1 MKQLD
6 QQMTTGGCVS
16 TNRFDHLTL
25 VVADAE
31 RSLEGLQHSLQ
42 GGSDDMMQGALH
54 CRDLSGALS
63 ILGLDTAASLID
75 DVARQMTLGQPSVI
89 DVANGLLPVVS
100 QVIKDIQLGQVPNAE
115 QQLKLWEPWLSRLQ
129 VLVTRDSASLSNF
142 EAVMPKA
149 VGSQLVGAADPG
161 FKALR
166 LKGLS
171 LIQNARIV
179 NQRDDERTVRQ
190 MDALLSELQ
199 DWSLRVGQVPLAQLF
214 PLSAH
219 ELVDIWLDATLLEQ
233 LDALRDF
240 GAKAES
246 IKAQSRS
253 LTIHMDW
260 VAPSLSH
267 EDYVQIGQCL
277 QKVAGHIKRT
287 PEGFRLVFPCSLS
300 RMRMMPFMRNGQ
312 RYVAAAGQ
320 FVQFQPDSED
330 AGFTGTLMLRAGI
343 DNQNL
348 QVDRM
353 LPAENMN
360 VFEVPQGIDRPEGVC
375 GVALDGTGEIYYFL
389 GPQ

>member
-1 MKQLD
+1 
-6 QQMTTGGCVS
+6 VS
-16 TNRFDHLTL
+16 TNRFDHLSL

-31 RSLEGLQHSLQ
+31 RSLEGLRHSLE
-42 GGSDDMMQGALH
+42 GGSDGMMQGALH

-63 ILGLDTAASLID
+63 ILGLEAAAGLID
-75 DVARQMTLGQPSVI
+75 DIARQMTLGQPSVI
-89 DVANGLLPVVS
+89 DVAKGLLAVLAK
-100 QVIKDIQLGQVPNAE
+100 VIKDIQLGQVSNSE
-115 QQLKLWEPWLSRLQ
+115 GQLKIWEPWLARLQ
-129 VLVTRDSASLSNF
+129 VLVTRDSASLGNF

-166 LKGLS
+166 LKGLN
-171 LIQNARIV
+171 LIQKARIV

-190 MDALLSELQ
+190 MEALLSELQ
-199 DWSLRVGQVPLAQLF
+199 DWSLRVGQVPLAQMF
-214 PLSAH
+214 PFSAH
-219 ELVDIWLDATLLEQ
+219 EMVDIWLDAPLIDC

-240 GAKAES
+240 GAKADS

-253 LTIHMDW
+253 LTIYMDW
-260 VAPSLSH
+260 VAHSLTH
-267 EDYVQIGQCL
+267 EDYVQIGECL
-277 QKVAGHIKRT
+277 KKVAGHIKRT
-287 PEGFRLVFPCSLS
+287 PEGFRLVFPCSLT
-300 RMRMMPFMRNGQ
+300 RMRMMPFLRNGQ
-312 RYVAAAGQ
+312 RFVAAAGQ

-330 AGFTGTLMLRAGI
+330 SGFTGTLMLRAGI

-360 VFEVPQGIDRPEGVC
+360 VFDVPEGIARPEGVC
-375 GVALDGTGEIYYFL
+375 GVSLDGTGEIYYFL

>member
-1 MKQLD
+1 MKA
-6 QQMTTGGCVS
+6 GGSVS

-25 VVADAE
+25 VIADAE
-31 RSLEGLQHSLQ
+31 RSLEGLQHSLL
-42 GGSDDMMQGALH
+42 GGSGDMMQGALH

-63 ILGLDTAASLID
+63 IMGLDTAASLID

-89 DVANGLLPVVS
+89 DVASGLLPVVL
-100 QVIKDIQLGQVPNAE
+100 QVIKDIQLGQAPNEE

-129 VLVTRDSASLSNF
+129 VLVTRDTASLSNF

-149 VGSQLVGAADPG
+149 VGAQLVGAADPG

-219 ELVDIWLDATLLEQ
+219 EMVDIWLDATVLELL
-233 LDALRDF
+233 DPLRDF
-240 GAKAES
+240 GAKVES

-253 LTIHMDW
+253 LTIYMDW
-260 VAPSLSH
+260 VAPTLSH
-267 EDYVQIGQCL
+267 DDYLQIGACL
-277 QKVAGHIKRT
+277 KKVAGQIKRT

-300 RMRMMPFMRNGQ
+300 RMRMMPFLRNAQ
-312 RYVAAAGQ
+312 RYVAPACQ
-320 FVQFQPDSED
+320 FVQFQPDTED
-330 AGFTGTLMLRAGI
+330 AGFKGNLLLRAGI
-343 DNQNL
+343 DNQHL
-348 QVDRM
+348 IIERI

-360 VFEVPQGIDRPEGVC
+360 VFEVPQGIKRPEGVT
-375 GVALDGTGEIYYFL
+375 GVALDSTGEIYFFL
-389 GPQ
+389 GPL

>member
-1 MKQLD
+1 MKL
-6 QQMTTGGCVS
+6 GGPVS
-16 TNRFDHLTL
+16 TNRFDHLSL
-25 VVADAE
+25 VMADAE
-31 RSLEGLQHSLQ
+31 RSLEGLRHSLQ

-89 DVANGLLPVVS
+89 DVAHGLLPVVA
-100 QVIKDIQLGQVPNAE
+100 QVIKDIQLGQVPNSE
-115 QQLKLWEPWLSRLQ
+115 EQLKTWEPWLARLQ

-149 VGSQLVGAADPG
+149 VGAQLVGAADPG
-161 FKALR
+161 FRSLR

-190 MDALLSELQ
+190 MDAMLSELQ

-219 ELVDIWLDATLLEQ
+219 EMVDIWLDAALLDR

-253 LTIHMDW
+253 LTVYMDW
-260 VAPSLSH
+260 VAPSLTH
-267 EDYVQIGQCL
+267 EDYVQIGECL

-287 PEGFRLVFPCSLS
+287 PEGFRLVFPCSLT
-300 RMRMMPFMRNGQ
+300 RMRMMPVMRNKQ
-312 RYVAAAGQ
+312 RYVAAASQ

-343 DNQNL
+343 DKQNW

-360 VFEVPQGIDRPEGVC
+360 VFEVPEGLERPEGVS

>member
-1 MKQLD
+1 MKP
-6 QQMTTGGCVS
+6 GGRVS
-16 TNRFDHLTL
+16 TNRFDHLSL
-25 VVADAE
+25 VMADAE
-31 RSLEGLQHSLQ
+31 RSLEGLKHSLK
-42 GGSDDMMQGALH
+42 GGSDDMLQGALH

-63 ILGLDTAASLID
+63 ILGLDTAAGLVD

-89 DVANGLLPVVS
+89 DVAHGLLPVIA
-100 QVIKDIQLGQVPNAE
+100 QAIKDIQLGQVPSSEA
-115 QQLKLWEPWLSRLQ
+115 QLKVWEPWVARLQ
-129 VLVTRDSASLSNF
+129 VLVTRDSTSLSHF

-149 VGSQLVGAADPG
+149 VGAQLVGAADPG

-166 LKGLS
+166 LKGLN

-219 ELVDIWLDATLLEQ
+219 EMVDIWLDAALLDR

-253 LTIHMDW
+253 LTVYMDW
-260 VAPSLSH
+260 VAPSLTH
-267 EDYVQIGQCL
+267 EDYVQIGECF

-287 PEGFRLVFPCSLS
+287 PEGFRLVFPCSLT
-300 RMRMMPFMRNGQ
+300 RMRLMPFLRNEQ
-312 RYVAAAGQ
+312 RYAVAASQ
-320 FVQFQPDSED
+320 FVQFQPQEAQ
-330 AGFTGTLMLRAGI
+330 AGFAGSLMLRSG
-343 DNQNL
+343 
-348 QVDRM
+348 VDTLSMQADRA

-360 VFEVPQGIDRPEGVC
+360 IFDVPEGTVRPEGVF
-375 GVALDGTGEIYYFL
+375 GVALDGAGEIYFCL
-389 GPQ
+389 SPK

>member
-1 MKQLD
+1 
-6 QQMTTGGCVS
+6 MTTGGCVS

-233 LDALRDF
+233 LDTLRDF

-253 LTIHMDW
+253 LTIYMDW

-330 AGFTGTLMLRAGI
+330 AGFTGTLMMRAGI

>member
-1 MKQLD
+1 MKS
-6 QQMTTGGCVS
+6 GGCVS
-16 TNRFDHLTL
+16 TNRYDHLSL

-31 RSLEGLQHSLQ
+31 RSLEGLQHSLR

-54 CRDLSGALS
+54 CRDLSAALS
-63 ILGLDTAASLID
+63 ILGLDTVAGLID

-115 QQLKLWEPWLSRLQ
+115 KQLKLWEPWLSRLQ

-219 ELVDIWLDATLLEQ
+219 EMVDIWLDAALLEQ

-246 IKAQSRS
+246 TKAQSRS
-253 LTIHMDW
+253 LTIYMDW

-267 EDYVQIGQCL
+267 DDYMQIGECL
-277 QKVAGHIKRT
+277 KKVAGHIKRT
-287 PEGFRLVFPCSLS
+287 PEGFRLVFPCSLT
-300 RMRMMPFMRNGQ
+300 RMRMMPFMRNAQ

-330 AGFTGTLMLRAGI
+330 ASFTGTLMLRSGI

-360 VFEVPQGIDRPEGVC
+360 VFEVPKGIERPEGVC

>member
-1 MKQLD
+1 MKP
-6 QQMTTGGCVS
+6 GGRVS
-16 TNRFDHLTL
+16 TNRFDHLSL
-25 VVADAE
+25 VMADAE
-31 RSLEGLQHSLQ
+31 RSLEGLKHSLQ
-42 GGSDDMMQGALH
+42 GGSDEMMQGALH

-63 ILGLDTAASLID
+63 ILGLDTAAGLVD

-89 DVANGLLPVVS
+89 DVAHGLLPVIG
-100 QVIKDIQLGQVPNAE
+100 QAIKDIQLGQVPNAE
-115 QQLKLWEPWLSRLQ
+115 VQLKVWEPWVARLQ
-129 VLVTRDSASLSNF
+129 VLVTRDSTSLSNF

-149 VGSQLVGAADPG
+149 VGTQLVGSADPG

-166 LKGLS
+166 LKGLN

-199 DWSLRVGQVPLAQLF
+199 DWSLRVGQVPLAQMF

-219 ELVDIWLDATLLEQ
+219 ELVDIWLDASLLDR
-233 LDALRDF
+233 LDPLRDF

-253 LTIHMDW
+253 LTIYMDW
-260 VAPSLSH
+260 VAPGLTH
-267 EDYVQIGQCL
+267 EDYLLIGECL
-277 QKVAGHIKRT
+277 KKVAGHIKRT
-287 PEGFRLVFPCSLS
+287 PEGFRLVFPSSLT
-300 RMRMMPFMRNGQ
+300 RMRMMPFMRKNQ

-330 AGFTGTLMLRAGI
+330 AGFSGTLMLRAGI

-360 VFEVPQGIDRPEGVC
+360 VFDVPVGIQRPEGVSA
-375 GVALDGTGEIYYFL
+375 VALDGFGEIYYFL

>member
-1 MKQLD
+1 MPTAAQMKS
-6 QQMTTGGCVS
+6 GGRVS
-16 TNRFDHLTL
+16 TNRFDHLSL

-42 GGSDDMMQGALH
+42 GGSDEMMQGALH

-63 ILGLDTAASLID
+63 ILGLDAAAGLID

-89 DVANGLLPVVS
+89 DVAKGLTPVLAKVM
-100 QVIKDIQLGQVPNAE
+100 KDIQLGQVPNSE
-115 QQLKLWEPWLSRLQ
+115 GQLKIWEPWLARLQ
-129 VLVTRDSASLSNF
+129 VLVTRDAASLSNF

-149 VGSQLVGAADPG
+149 VGMQLVGAADPG
-161 FKALR
+161 FRALR

-171 LIQNARIV
+171 LIQNARIL

-199 DWSLRVGQVPLAQLF
+199 DWSLRVGQAPLAQLF
-214 PLSAH
+214 PLSGH
-219 ELVDIWLDATLLEQ
+219 ELVDIWLDATLLES
-233 LDALRDF
+233 LDPLRDF
-240 GAKAES
+240 GAKADS

-253 LTIHMDW
+253 LTIYMDW
-260 VAPSLSH
+260 VAPSLTP
-267 EDYVQIGQCL
+267 EDYVQIGECL
-277 QKVAGHIKRT
+277 KKVAGHIKRT
-287 PEGFRLVFPCSLS
+287 PEGFRLVFPCSLT
-300 RMRMMPFMRNGQ
+300 RMRMMPFLRNGQ
-312 RYVAAAGQ
+312 RFVAAAGQ

-330 AGFTGTLMLRAGI
+330 SGFTGTLMLRAGI

-360 VFEVPQGIDRPEGVC
+360 VFDVPEGIERPEGVC
-375 GVALDGTGEIYYFL
+375 GVTLDGTGEIYYFL

>member
-1 MKQLD
+1 M
-6 QQMTTGGCVS
+6 
-16 TNRFDHLTL
+16 
-25 VVADAE
+25 
-31 RSLEGLQHSLQ
+31 
-42 GGSDDMMQGALH
+42 
-54 CRDLSGALS
+54 
-63 ILGLDTAASLID
+63 
-75 DVARQMTLGQPSVI
+75 
-89 DVANGLLPVVS
+89 S
-100 QVIKDIQLGQVPNAE
+100 QVIKDIQLGQVPNTEE
-115 QQLKLWEPWLSRLQ
+115 QMKTWEPWLARLQ

-149 VGSQLVGAADPG
+149 VGTQLVGAADPG

-166 LKGLS
+166 SKGLN

-190 MDALLSELQ
+190 MDAMLSELQ

-219 ELVDIWLDATLLEQ
+219 EMVDIWLDAPLLEQ
-233 LDALRDF
+233 LDPLRDF

-253 LTIHMDW
+253 LTIYMDW
-260 VAPSLSH
+260 VAPSLTH
-267 EDYVQIGQCL
+267 EDYVQIGECL
-277 QKVAGHIKRT
+277 KKVSGHIKRT
-287 PEGFRLVFPCSLS
+287 PEGFRLVYPCSLT
-300 RMRMMPFMRNGQ
+300 RMRMMPFMRIEQ

-330 AGFTGTLMLRAGI
+330 VGFTGTLMLRAGI

-360 VFEVPQGIDRPEGVC
+360 VFEVPEGIDRPEGVC

>member
-1 MKQLD
+1 M
-6 QQMTTGGCVS
+6 S
-16 TNRFDHLTL
+16 TNRFDHLSL
-25 VVADAE
+25 VIGDAE
-31 RSLEGLQHSLQ
+31 RSLEGLKYSLQ
-42 GGSDDMMQGALH
+42 EGSDDMMQGALH

-63 ILGLDTAASLID
+63 ILGLDTAAGLVD

-89 DVANGLLPVVS
+89 DVAHQLLPIIG
-100 QVIKDIQLGQVPNAE
+100 QAIKDIQMGQVPNADE
-115 QQLKLWEPWLSRLQ
+115 QLKVLEPWVARLQ
-129 VLVTRDSASLSNF
+129 VLVSRDSASLTHF
-142 EAVMPKA
+142 QAVMPKV
-149 VGSQLVGAADPG
+149 VGAQLVGAADPG

-233 LDALRDF
+233 LDPLRDF

-253 LTIHMDW
+253 LTIYMDW
-260 VAPSLSH
+260 VAPSLSN
-267 EDYVQIGQCL
+267 EDYEQIGQCL
-277 QKVAGHIKRT
+277 QKVTGHIKRT
-287 PEGFRLVFPCSLS
+287 PEGFRLVFPCSLT
-300 RMRMMPFMRNGQ
+300 RMRMMPFIRSNQ
-312 RYVAAAGQ
+312 RYVASASQ
-320 FVQFQPDSED
+320 FVQFQPDSQD
-330 AGFTGTLMLRAGI
+330 AGFSGTLMLRLGMA
-343 DNQNL
+343 NHYL
-348 QVDRM
+348 QADRM

-360 VFEVPQGIDRPEGVC
+360 VFDVPEGVERPDGVC

-389 GPQ
+389 NFE

>member
-1 MKQLD
+1 M
-6 QQMTTGGCVS
+6 S
-16 TNRFDHLTL
+16 TNRFDHLSL
-25 VVADAE
+25 VMADAE
-31 RSLEGLQHSLQ
+31 RSLEGLKHSLK

-54 CRDLSGALS
+54 CRDLSEALS
-63 ILGLDTAASLID
+63 ILGLDTAAGLVD

-89 DVANGLLPVVS
+89 EVANELLPVIG
-100 QVIKDIQLGQVPNAE
+100 QAIKDIQLGQVPEADE
-115 QQLKLWEPWLSRLQ
+115 QLKVWEPWVARLQ
-129 VLVTRDSASLSNF
+129 VLVSRDTSSLTHF
-142 EAVMPKA
+142 EAVMPRA
-149 VGSQLVGAADPG
+149 AGSQMLSSADPG

-166 LKGLS
+166 MKGLN

-219 ELVDIWLDATLLEQ
+219 EMVDIWVDAALLEK
-233 LDALRDF
+233 LKILRDF
-240 GAKAES
+240 GIKAER

-253 LTIHMDW
+253 LTIYMDW

-267 EDYVQIGQCL
+267 DDYAQIGQCL

-287 PEGFRLVFPCSLS
+287 PEGFRLIFPCSLT
-300 RMRMMPFMRNGQ
+300 RMRMMPFIRRNQ
-312 RYVAAAGQ
+312 RYVAAASQ

-330 AGFTGTLMLRAGI
+330 TGFSGTLMLRMGI
-343 DNQNL
+343 ANQYM
-348 QVDRM
+348 QADRM

-360 VFEVPQGIDRPEGVC
+360 LFDVPEDIKRPEGVR

-389 GPQ
+389 DFQ

>member
-1 MKQLD
+1 M
-6 QQMTTGGCVS
+6 S
-16 TNRFDHLTL
+16 TNRFDHLSL
-25 VVADAE
+25 VIGDAE
-31 RSLEGLQHSLQ
+31 RSLEGLKYSLQ
-42 GGSDDMMQGALH
+42 EGSDDMMQGALH

-63 ILGLDTAASLID
+63 ILGLDTAAGLVD

-89 DVANGLLPVVS
+89 DVAHQLLPIIG
-100 QVIKDIQLGQVPNAE
+100 QAIKDIQMGQVPNADE
-115 QQLKLWEPWLSRLQ
+115 QLKVLEPWVARLQ
-129 VLVTRDSASLSNF
+129 VLVSRDSASLTHF

-149 VGSQLVGAADPG
+149 VGAQLVGAADPG

-219 ELVDIWLDATLLEQ
+219 ELVDIWLDATLLEK
-233 LDALRDF
+233 LDPLRDF

-253 LTIHMDW
+253 LTIFMDW
-260 VAPSLSH
+260 VAPSLSN
-267 EDYVQIGQCL
+267 EDYEQIGQCL
-277 QKVAGHIKRT
+277 QKVTGHVKRT
-287 PEGFRLVFPCSLS
+287 PEGFRLVFPCSLT
-300 RMRMMPFMRNGQ
+300 RMRMMPFIRSNQ
-312 RYVAAAGQ
+312 RYVASASQ
-320 FVQFQPDSED
+320 FVQFQPDSQD
-330 AGFTGTLMLRAGI
+330 AGFSGTLMLRLGMA
-343 DNQNL
+343 NHYL
-348 QVDRM
+348 QADRM

-360 VFEVPQGIDRPEGVC
+360 VFDVPEGVERPDGVC

-389 GPQ
+389 NFE

>member
-1 MKQLD
+1 M
-6 QQMTTGGCVS
+6 
-16 TNRFDHLTL
+16 
-25 VVADAE
+25 ADSE
-31 RSLEGLQHSLQ
+31 RSLEGLKHSLQ

-54 CRDLSGALS
+54 CRDLSEALS
-63 ILGLDTAASLID
+63 ILGLDTAAGLVD

-89 DVANGLLPVVS
+89 DVANELLPVIG
-100 QVIKDIQLGQVPNAE
+100 QAIKDIQLGQVPDADE
-115 QQLKLWEPWLSRLQ
+115 QIKLWEPWVARLQ
-129 VLVTRDSASLSNF
+129 VLVTRDSSSLSNF
-142 EAVMPKA
+142 EAVMPKT
-149 VGSQLVGAADPG
+149 VGTQLVGAADPG

-199 DWSLRVGQVPLAQLF
+199 DWSLRIGQVPLAQLF
-214 PLSAH
+214 PLAAH
-219 ELVDIWLDATLLEQ
+219 EMVDIWLDAAMVERLDQ
-233 LDALRDF
+233 LRHL

-253 LTIHMDW
+253 LTIYMDW

-267 EDYVQIGQCL
+267 DDYAQIGQCL

-287 PEGFRLVFPCSLS
+287 PEGFRLVFPSS
-300 RMRMMPFMRNGQ
+300 MTRMRMMPFIRRNQ
-312 RYVAAAGQ
+312 RYVASASQ

-330 AGFTGTLMLRAGI
+330 SGFSGTLMLRLGMA
-343 DNQNL
+343 NQYL
-348 QVDRM
+348 QADRM

-360 VFEVPQGIDRPEGVC
+360 VFDVPEGIKRPEGVC
-375 GVALDGTGEIYYFL
+375 GVALDGTGEIYYFCDF
-389 GPQ
+389 Q

>member
-1 MKQLD
+1 M
-6 QQMTTGGCVS
+6 S
-16 TNRFDHLTL
+16 TNRFDHLSL
-25 VVADAE
+25 VIGDAE
-31 RSLEGLQHSLQ
+31 RSLEGLKYSLQ
-42 GGSDDMMQGALH
+42 EGSDDMMQGALH

-63 ILGLDTAASLID
+63 ILGLDTAAGLVD
-75 DVARQMTLGQPSVI
+75 DVARQMTLGQASVI
-89 DVANGLLPVVS
+89 DVAHQLLPIIG
-100 QVIKDIQLGQVPNAE
+100 QAIKDIQMGQVPNADE
-115 QQLKLWEPWLSRLQ
+115 QLKVLEPWVARLQ
-129 VLVTRDSASLSNF
+129 VLVSRDSASLTHF

-149 VGSQLVGAADPG
+149 VGAQLVGAADPG

-219 ELVDIWLDATLLEQ
+219 ELVDIWLDATLLEK
-233 LDALRDF
+233 LDPLRDF

-253 LTIHMDW
+253 LTIFMDW
-260 VAPSLSH
+260 VAPSLSN
-267 EDYVQIGQCL
+267 EDYEQIGQCL
-277 QKVAGHIKRT
+277 QKVTGHVKRT
-287 PEGFRLVFPCSLS
+287 PEGFRLVFPCSLT
-300 RMRMMPFMRNGQ
+300 RMRMMPFIRSNQ
-312 RYVAAAGQ
+312 RYVASASQ
-320 FVQFQPDSED
+320 FVQFQPDSQD
-330 AGFTGTLMLRAGI
+330 AGFSGTLMLRLGMA
-343 DNQNL
+343 NHYL
-348 QVDRM
+348 QADRM

-360 VFEVPQGIDRPEGVC
+360 VFDVPEGVERPDGVC

-389 GPQ
+389 NFE

>member
-1 MKQLD
+1 M
-6 QQMTTGGCVS
+6 S
-16 TNRFDHLTL
+16 TNRFDHLSL
-25 VVADAE
+25 VIGDAE
-31 RSLEGLQHSLQ
+31 RSLEGLKYSLQ
-42 GGSDDMMQGALH
+42 EGSDDMMQGALH

-63 ILGLDTAASLID
+63 ILGLDTAAGLVD

-89 DVANGLLPVVS
+89 DVAHQLLPIIG
-100 QVIKDIQLGQVPNAE
+100 QAIKDIQMGQVPNADE
-115 QQLKLWEPWLSRLQ
+115 QLKVLEPWVARLQ
-129 VLVTRDSASLSNF
+129 VLVSRDSASLTHF

-149 VGSQLVGAADPG
+149 VGAQLVGAADPG

-233 LDALRDF
+233 LDPLRDF

-253 LTIHMDW
+253 LTIYMDW
-260 VAPSLSH
+260 VAPSLSN
-267 EDYVQIGQCL
+267 EDYEQIGQCL
-277 QKVAGHIKRT
+277 QKVTGHIKRT
-287 PEGFRLVFPCSLS
+287 PEGFRLVFPCSLT
-300 RMRMMPFMRNGQ
+300 RMRMMPFIRSNQ
-312 RYVAAAGQ
+312 RYVASASQ
-320 FVQFQPDSED
+320 FVQFQPDSQD
-330 AGFTGTLMLRAGI
+330 AGFSGTLMLRLGMA
-343 DNQNL
+343 NHSL
-348 QVDRM
+348 QADRM

-360 VFEVPQGIDRPEGVC
+360 VFDVPEGVERPDGVC

-389 GPQ
+389 NFE

>member
-1 MKQLD
+1 MSD
-6 QQMTTGGCVS
+6 S
-16 TNRFDHLTL
+16 
-25 VVADAE
+25 E
-31 RSLEGLQHSLQ
+31 RSLEGLKHSLQ

-54 CRDLSGALS
+54 CRDLSEALS
-63 ILGLDTAASLID
+63 ILGLDTAAGLVD

-89 DVANGLLPVVS
+89 DVANELLPVIG
-100 QVIKDIQLGQVPNAE
+100 QAIKDIQLGQVPDADE
-115 QQLKLWEPWLSRLQ
+115 QIKLWEPWVARLQ
-129 VLVTRDSASLSNF
+129 VLVTRDSSSLSNF

-149 VGSQLVGAADPG
+149 VGTQLVGAADPG

-199 DWSLRVGQVPLAQLF
+199 DWSLRIGQVPLAQLF
-214 PLSAH
+214 PLAAH
-219 ELVDIWLDATLLEQ
+219 EMVDIWLDAAMVERLDQ
-233 LDALRDF
+233 LRHL

-253 LTIHMDW
+253 LTIYMDW

-267 EDYVQIGQCL
+267 DDYAQMGQCL

-287 PEGFRLVFPCSLS
+287 PEGFRLVFPSS
-300 RMRMMPFMRNGQ
+300 MTRMRMMPFIRRNQ
-312 RYVAAAGQ
+312 RYVASASQ

-330 AGFTGTLMLRAGI
+330 SGFSGTLMLRLGMA
-343 DNQNL
+343 NQYL
-348 QVDRM
+348 QADRM

-360 VFEVPQGIDRPEGVC
+360 VFDVPEGIKRPEGVC
-375 GVALDGTGEIYYFL
+375 GVALDGTGEIYYFCDF
-389 GPQ
+389 Q

>member
-1 MKQLD
+1 M
-6 QQMTTGGCVS
+6 S
-16 TNRFDHLTL
+16 TNRFDHLSL
-25 VVADAE
+25 VIGDAE
-31 RSLEGLQHSLQ
+31 RSLEGLKYSLQ
-42 GGSDDMMQGALH
+42 EGSDDMMQGALH

-63 ILGLDTAASLID
+63 ILGLDTAAGLVD

-89 DVANGLLPVVS
+89 DVAHQLLPIIG
-100 QVIKDIQLGQVPNAE
+100 QAIKDIQMGQVPNADE
-115 QQLKLWEPWLSRLQ
+115 QLKVLEPWAARLQ
-129 VLVTRDSASLSNF
+129 VLVSRDSAALTHF

-149 VGSQLVGAADPG
+149 VGAQLVGAADPG

-219 ELVDIWLDATLLEQ
+219 ELVDIWLDATLLEK
-233 LDALRDF
+233 LDPLRDF

-253 LTIHMDW
+253 LTIYMDW
-260 VAPSLSH
+260 VAPSLSN
-267 EDYVQIGQCL
+267 EEYEQIGQCL
-277 QKVAGHIKRT
+277 QKVTGHIKRT
-287 PEGFRLVFPCSLS
+287 PEGFRLVFPCSLT
-300 RMRMMPFMRNGQ
+300 RMRMMPFIRSNQ
-312 RYVAAAGQ
+312 RYVASASQ
-320 FVQFQPDSED
+320 FVQFQPDSQD
-330 AGFTGTLMLRAGI
+330 TGFSGTLMLRLGMA
-343 DNQNL
+343 NHYL

-360 VFEVPQGIDRPEGVC
+360 VFDVPEGVERPDGVC

-389 GPQ
+389 NFE

>member
-1 MKQLD
+1 M
-6 QQMTTGGCVS
+6 S
-16 TNRFDHLTL
+16 TNRFDHLSL
-25 VVADAE
+25 VMADAE
-31 RSLEGLQHSLQ
+31 RSLEGLKHSLK

-54 CRDLSGALS
+54 CRDLSEALS
-63 ILGLDTAASLID
+63 ILGLDTAAGLVD

-89 DVANGLLPVVS
+89 EVANELMPVIG
-100 QVIKDIQLGQVPNAE
+100 QAIKDIQLGQVPDADE
-115 QQLKLWEPWLSRLQ
+115 QLKVWEPWVARLQ
-129 VLVTRDSASLSNF
+129 VLVSRDTTSLTHF
-142 EAVMPKA
+142 EAVLPRA
-149 VGSQLVGAADPG
+149 AGSQMLSSADPG

-166 LKGLS
+166 LKGLN

-219 ELVDIWLDATLLEQ
+219 EMVDIWVDAALLEK
-233 LDALRDF
+233 LNILRDF
-240 GAKAES
+240 GTKAER

-253 LTIHMDW
+253 LTIYMDW

-267 EDYVQIGQCL
+267 DDYAQIGQCL

-287 PEGFRLVFPCSLS
+287 PEGFRLIFPCSLT
-300 RMRMMPFMRNGQ
+300 RMRMMPFIRRNQ
-312 RYVAAAGQ
+312 RYVAAASQ

-330 AGFTGTLMLRAGI
+330 AGFSGTLMLRMGI
-343 DNQNL
+343 ANQYM
-348 QVDRM
+348 QADRM

-360 VFEVPQGIDRPEGVC
+360 LFDVPEDIKRPEGVR

-389 GPQ
+389 DFQ

>member
-1 MKQLD
+1 MKS
-6 QQMTTGGCVS
+6 GGCVS
-16 TNRFDHLTL
+16 TNRYDHLSL

-31 RSLEGLQHSLQ
+31 RSLEGLQHSLR

-54 CRDLSGALS
+54 CRDLSAALS
-63 ILGLDTAASLID
+63 ILGLDTVAGLID

-219 ELVDIWLDATLLEQ
+219 EMVDIWLDAALLEQ

-253 LTIHMDW
+253 LTIYMDW

-267 EDYVQIGQCL
+267 DDYVQIGECL
-277 QKVAGHIKRT
+277 KKVAGHIKRT
-287 PEGFRLVFPCSLS
+287 PEGFRLVFPCSLT
-300 RMRMMPFMRNGQ
+300 RMRMMPFMRNAQ

-330 AGFTGTLMLRAGI
+330 ASFTGTLMLRSGI

-360 VFEVPQGIDRPEGVC
+360 VFEVPKGIERPEGVC

>member
-1 MKQLD
+1 MKS
-6 QQMTTGGCVS
+6 GGCVS
-16 TNRFDHLTL
+16 TNRYDHLSL

-31 RSLEGLQHSLQ
+31 RSLEGLQHSLR

-54 CRDLSGALS
+54 CRDLSAALS
-63 ILGLDTAASLID
+63 ILGLDTVAGLID

-219 ELVDIWLDATLLEQ
+219 EMVDIWLDAALLEQ

-253 LTIHMDW
+253 LTIYMDW

-267 EDYVQIGQCL
+267 DDYMQIGECL
-277 QKVAGHIKRT
+277 KKVAGHIKRT
-287 PEGFRLVFPCSLS
+287 PEGFRLVFPCSLT
-300 RMRMMPFMRNGQ
+300 RMRMMPFMRNAQ

-330 AGFTGTLMLRAGI
+330 ASFTGTLMLRSGI

-360 VFEVPQGIDRPEGVC
+360 VFEVPKGIERPEGVC

>member
-1 MKQLD
+1 M
-6 QQMTTGGCVS
+6 S
-16 TNRFDHLTL
+16 TNRFDHLSL
-25 VVADAE
+25 VIGDAE
-31 RSLEGLQHSLQ
+31 RSLEGLKYSLQ
-42 GGSDDMMQGALH
+42 EGSDDMMQGALH

-63 ILGLDTAASLID
+63 ILGLDTAAGLVD

-89 DVANGLLPVVS
+89 DVAHQLLPIIG
-100 QVIKDIQLGQVPNAE
+100 QAIKDIQMGQVPNADE
-115 QQLKLWEPWLSRLQ
+115 QLKVLEPWVARLQ
-129 VLVTRDSASLSNF
+129 VLVSRDSASLTHF

-149 VGSQLVGAADPG
+149 VGAQLVGAADPG

-233 LDALRDF
+233 LDPLRDF

-253 LTIHMDW
+253 LTIYMDW
-260 VAPSLSH
+260 VAPSLSN
-267 EDYVQIGQCL
+267 EDYEQIGQCL
-277 QKVAGHIKRT
+277 QKVTGHIKRT
-287 PEGFRLVFPCSLS
+287 PEGFRLVFPCSLT
-300 RMRMMPFMRNGQ
+300 RMRMMPFIRSNQ
-312 RYVAAAGQ
+312 RYVASASQ
-320 FVQFQPDSED
+320 FVQFQPDSQD
-330 AGFTGTLMLRAGI
+330 AGFSGTLMLRLGMA
-343 DNQNL
+343 NHYL
-348 QVDRM
+348 QADRM

-360 VFEVPQGIDRPEGVC
+360 VFDVPEGVERPDGVC

-389 GPQ
+389 NFE

>member
-1 MKQLD
+1 M
-6 QQMTTGGCVS
+6 S
-16 TNRFDHLTL
+16 TNRFDHLSL
-25 VVADAE
+25 VIGDAE
-31 RSLEGLQHSLQ
+31 RSLEGLKYSLQ
-42 GGSDDMMQGALH
+42 EGSDDMMQGALH

-63 ILGLDTAASLID
+63 ILGLDTAAGLVD

-89 DVANGLLPVVS
+89 DVAHQLLPVIG
-100 QVIKDIQLGQVPNAE
+100 QAIKDIQMGQVPNADE
-115 QQLKLWEPWLSRLQ
+115 QLKVLEPWVARLQ
-129 VLVTRDSASLSNF
+129 VLVSRDSASLTHF
-142 EAVMPKA
+142 DAVMPKA
-149 VGSQLVGAADPG
+149 VGAQLVGAADPG

-219 ELVDIWLDATLLEQ
+219 ELVDIWLDATLLEK
-233 LDALRDF
+233 LDPLRDF

-253 LTIHMDW
+253 LTIFMDW
-260 VAPSLSH
+260 VAPSLSN
-267 EDYVQIGQCL
+267 EDYEQIGQCL
-277 QKVAGHIKRT
+277 QKVTGHVKRT
-287 PEGFRLVFPCSLS
+287 PEGFRLVFPCSLT
-300 RMRMMPFMRNGQ
+300 RMRMMPFIRSNQ
-312 RYVAAAGQ
+312 RYVASASQ
-320 FVQFQPDSED
+320 FVQFQPDSQD
-330 AGFTGTLMLRAGI
+330 AGFSGTLMLRLGMA
-343 DNQNL
+343 NHYL
-348 QVDRM
+348 QADRM

-360 VFEVPQGIDRPEGVC
+360 VFDVPEGVERPDGVC

-389 GPQ
+389 NFE

>member
-1 MKQLD
+1 
-6 QQMTTGGCVS
+6 VS
-16 TNRFDHLTL
+16 TNRFDHLSL
-25 VVADAE
+25 VIGDAE
-31 RSLEGLQHSLQ
+31 RSLEGLKYSLQ
-42 GGSDDMMQGALH
+42 EGSDDMMQGALH

-63 ILGLDTAASLID
+63 ILGLDTAAGLVD

-89 DVANGLLPVVS
+89 DVAHQLLPIIG
-100 QVIKDIQLGQVPNAE
+100 QAIKDIQMGQVPNADE
-115 QQLKLWEPWLSRLQ
+115 QLKVLEPWVARLQ
-129 VLVTRDSASLSNF
+129 VLVSRDSASLTHF

-149 VGSQLVGAADPG
+149 VGAQLVGAADPG

-233 LDALRDF
+233 LDPLRDF

-253 LTIHMDW
+253 LTIYMDW
-260 VAPSLSH
+260 VAPSLSN
-267 EDYVQIGQCL
+267 EDYEQIGQCL
-277 QKVAGHIKRT
+277 QKVTGHIKRT
-287 PEGFRLVFPCSLS
+287 PEGFRLVFPCSLT
-300 RMRMMPFMRNGQ
+300 RMRMMPFIRSNQ
-312 RYVAAAGQ
+312 RYVASASQ
-320 FVQFQPDSED
+320 FVQFQPDSQD
-330 AGFTGTLMLRAGI
+330 AGFSGTLMLRLGMA
-343 DNQNL
+343 NHYL

-360 VFEVPQGIDRPEGVC
+360 VFDVPEGVERPDGVC

-389 GPQ
+389 NFE

>member
-1 MKQLD
+1 M
-6 QQMTTGGCVS
+6 S
-16 TNRFDHLTL
+16 TNRFDHLSL
-25 VVADAE
+25 VMADAE
-31 RSLEGLQHSLQ
+31 RSLEGLKHSLK

-54 CRDLSGALS
+54 CRDLSEALS
-63 ILGLDTAASLID
+63 ILGLDTAAGLVD

-89 DVANGLLPVVS
+89 EVANELLPVIG
-100 QVIKDIQLGQVPNAE
+100 QAIKDIQLGQVPEADE
-115 QQLKLWEPWLSRLQ
+115 QLKVWEPWVARLQ
-129 VLVTRDSASLSNF
+129 DLVSRDTSSLTHF
-142 EAVMPKA
+142 EAVMPRA
-149 VGSQLVGAADPG
+149 AGSQMLSSADPG

-166 LKGLS
+166 MKGLN

-219 ELVDIWLDATLLEQ
+219 EMVDIWVDAALLEK
-233 LDALRDF
+233 LKILRDF
-240 GAKAES
+240 GIKAER

-253 LTIHMDW
+253 LTIYMDW

-267 EDYVQIGQCL
+267 DDYAQIGQCL

-287 PEGFRLVFPCSLS
+287 PEGFRLIFPCSLT
-300 RMRMMPFMRNGQ
+300 RMRMMPFIRRNQ
-312 RYVAAAGQ
+312 RYVAAASQ

-330 AGFTGTLMLRAGI
+330 TGFSGTLMLRMGI
-343 DNQNL
+343 ANQYM
-348 QVDRM
+348 QADRM

-360 VFEVPQGIDRPEGVC
+360 LFDVPEDIKRPEGVR

-389 GPQ
+389 DFQ